1 MVLPVII
8 AGQAILHGLRIAG
21 LRIIPYIVR
30 AATKKSAQ
38 QYVTRK
44 VGQKSITETGYVII
58 TKDPTK
64 FKLAQKIFGKNKV
77 FRNESILQAQST
89 ASKEIVPLSQKIL
102 KSASPEVRATIL
114 KQADDAANGISKFV
128 SSSKVQ
134 TVGGTKI
141 TKPFTEFFGKN
152 LKFSK
157 ETTELIKV
165 AEKGPLSLSKD
176 VATFVPKTTKWVKS
190 PAQSTSAQAVKEA
203 TKKRIKEFKEIN
215 PEKFKAPIKQIVKT
229 EKRPWYVNIM
239 PKYLRT
245 TKDVRILGPDKLPY
259 GKGGPFSIR
268 TVKDVVS
275 KKGLAGAVV
284 GTGAAM
290 YGYDKMTGPDKLP
303 VQAEKGI
310 EIDISELFGGEPE
323 IYKQQELTS
332 GIDFYD
338 TDEQGN
344 VIQAQ

>member
-1 MVLPVII
+1 MVVPAVLYGIVIGAIRLVPI
-8 AGQAILHGLRIAG
+8 AIRIGGKIVGISYRIAAKPNNF
-21 LRIIPYIVR
+21 RH
-30 AATKKSAQ
+30 AQ
-38 QYVTRK
+38 R
-44 VGQKSITETGYVII
+44 
-58 TKDPTK
+58 
-64 FKLAQKIFGKNKV
+64 IFGKKTV
-77 FRNESILQAQST
+77 LRDGTTEKI
-89 ASKEIVPLSQKIL
+89 ISQISRHNTRVKTFSPI
-102 KSASPEVRATIL
+102 KSEAIKNQIKGSAEVAKNIGS
-114 KQADDAANGISKFV
+114 QADDAALNLSRFFSTARVQPSGGI
-128 SSSKVQ
+128 
-134 TVGGTKI
+134 KI
-141 TKPFTEFFGKN
+141 AGPVKEIFGKN
-152 LKFSK
+152 IKFSNK
-157 ETTELIKV
+157 TLEAIKIT
-165 AEKGPLSLSKD
+165 EKGPLSLSKD

-245 TKDVRILGPDKLPY
+245 TKDVRITGPEKIPY
-259 GKGGPFSIR
+259 TGAPYSIR
-268 TVKDVVS
+268 TVQDVVS

>member
-1 MVLPVII
+1 MAIPAVIYGLTIGAIRLIPI
-8 AGQAILHGLRIAG
+8 AIRIGGKIVGISYRIAAK
-21 LRIIPYIVR
+21 P
-30 AATKKSAQ
+30 SN
-38 QYVTRK
+38 
-44 VGQKSITETGYVII
+44 
-58 TKDPTK
+58 
-64 FKLAQKIFGKNKV
+64 FNHAQKIFGKRYVIQDGATEKIFSQIIRHNTKV
-77 FRNESILQAQST
+77 KTFSPI
-89 ASKEIVPLSQKIL
+89 
-102 KSASPEVRATIL
+102 KSEVIKNQIKGSAEVAKNIGS
-114 KQADDAANGISKFV
+114 QADDAALNLSRFFSTARV
-128 SSSKVQ
+128 QPSSGV
-134 TVGGTKI
+134 KI
-141 TKPFTEFFGKN
+141 AGPVKEIFGKN
-152 LKFSK
+152 IKFSDK
-157 ETTELIKV
+157 TLEAIKM
-165 AEKGPLSLSKD
+165 AERGPLSLSKD

-245 TKDVRILGPDKLPY
+245 TKDVRITGPEKIPY
-259 GKGGPFSIR
+259 TGAPYSIR
-268 TVKDVVS
+268 TVTEGVA
-275 KKGLAGAVV
+275 KKRLAGTV
-284 GTGAAM
+284 GGVGAAM
-290 YGYDKMTGPDKLP
+290 YGYDKATGPDKLP

-338 TDEQGN
+338 TDEAGN

>member
-1 MVLPVII
+1 MAIPAVIYGLTIGAIRLIPI
-8 AGQAILHGLRIAG
+8 AIRIGGKIVGISYRIAAK
-21 LRIIPYIVR
+21 P
-30 AATKKSAQ
+30 SN
-38 QYVTRK
+38 
-44 VGQKSITETGYVII
+44 
-58 TKDPTK
+58 
-64 FKLAQKIFGKNKV
+64 FNHAQKIFGKRYVIQDGATEKIFSQIIRHNTKV
-77 FRNESILQAQST
+77 KTFSPI
-89 ASKEIVPLSQKIL
+89 
-102 KSASPEVRATIL
+102 KSEVIKNQIKGSAEVAKNIGS
-114 KQADDAANGISKFV
+114 QADDAALNLSRFFSTARV
-128 SSSKVQ
+128 QPSSGV
-134 TVGGTKI
+134 KI
-141 TKPFTEFFGKN
+141 AGPVREIFGKN
-152 LKFSK
+152 IKFSDK
-157 ETTELIKV
+157 TLEAIKM
-165 AEKGPLSLSKD
+165 AERGPLSLSKD

-203 TKKRIKEFKEIN
+203 TKKRIKEFKETS

-245 TKDVRILGPDKLPY
+245 TKDVRITGPEKIPY
-259 GKGGPFSIR
+259 TGAPYSIR
-268 TVKDVVS
+268 TVTEGVA
-275 KKGLAGAVV
+275 KKRLAGTV
-284 GTGAAM
+284 GGVGAAM
-290 YGYDKMTGPDKLP
+290 YGYDKATGPDKLP

>member
-1 MVLPVII
+1 MAIPAVIYGLTIGAIRPIPI
-8 AGQAILHGLRIAG
+8 AIRIGGKIVGISYRIAAK
-21 LRIIPYIVR
+21 P
-30 AATKKSAQ
+30 SN
-38 QYVTRK
+38 
-44 VGQKSITETGYVII
+44 
-58 TKDPTK
+58 
-64 FKLAQKIFGKNKV
+64 FNHAQKIFGKRYVIQDGATEKIFSQIIRHNTKV
-77 FRNESILQAQST
+77 KTFSPI
-89 ASKEIVPLSQKIL
+89 
-102 KSASPEVRATIL
+102 KSEVIKNQIKGSAEVAKNIGS
-114 KQADDAANGISKFV
+114 QADDAALNLSRFFSTARV
-128 SSSKVQ
+128 QPSSGV
-134 TVGGTKI
+134 KI
-141 TKPFTEFFGKN
+141 AGPVKEIFGKN
-152 LKFSK
+152 IKFSDK
-157 ETTELIKV
+157 TLEAIKM
-165 AEKGPLSLSKD
+165 AERGPLSLSKD

-203 TKKRIKEFKEIN
+203 TKKRIKEFKETS

-245 TKDVRILGPDKLPY
+245 TKDVRITGPEKIPY
-259 GKGGPFSIR
+259 TGAPYSIR
-268 TVKDVVS
+268 TVTEGVA
-275 KKGLAGAVV
+275 KKRLAGTV
-284 GTGAAM
+284 GGVGAAM
-290 YGYDKMTGPDKLP
+290 YGYDKATGPDKLP